1 MNKKFDTI
9 SMILIIVL
17 TFILIGFIFNYFT
30 KPDSDEFSPAISN
43 STIIGSN
50 VVENMSGSNTLII
63 STPVVDNEKTPENVG
78 EIIEQGVNNSGDKGN
93 VSSGD
98 GIIKDVYTKPPESTS
113 KDVTPVIIT
122 SNDNISDKEKKE
134 VLKELDQTLM
144 DLLDVI
150 ENVQTVDESR
160 LPSEGSEVQPWESF
174 LYLQC

>member
-9 SMILIIVL
+9 SMVLIIVL
-17 TFILIGFIFNYFT
+17 TFVLVAFIFNYFT
-30 KPDSDEFSPAISN
+30 KSDSDEFSPTISN

-63 STPVVDNEKTPENVG
+63 STPVINAEKTPENAE
-78 EIIEQGVNNSGDKGN
+78 EILSEKVNSGDEPTAF
-93 VSSGD
+93 SGE
-98 GIIKDVYTKPPESTS
+98 GIIKDVYTKPIENIS
-113 KDVTPVIIT
+113 KEVTPVIIT

-134 VLKELDQTLM
+134 VLKELDETLM

-160 LPSEGSEVQPWESF
+160 LPSEESEVQP
-174 LYLQC
+174 